1 MVSMWKFM
9 SEKNMKF
16 EIPQEMRSIIVVIML
31 FVAFICAT
39 HLFFNI
45 ANDIAT
51 IKDQQTK
58 EKFGGYPAEI
68 LQPVTLNMLPD
79 LIDKDTKGIVFVKR
93 GCLSAS
99 RESLEALRDKNS
111 SDKEMYIIGGHP
123 VKMEV
128 KICGE

>member
-1 MVSMWKFM
+1 M
-9 SEKNMKF
+9 SIKNYKGQKMKTKKKEEGVTALGF
-16 EIPQEMRSIIVVIML
+16 VFFIFSFAILGHSLHVVMN
-31 FVAFICAT
+31 AT
-39 HLFFNI
+39 FDMEDKQI
-45 ANDIAT
+45 
-51 IKDQQTK
+51 K

-68 LQPVTLNMLPD
+68 LQPVTLKLLPD
-79 LIDKDTKGIVFVKR
+79 LIDEETKGIVFVKR

-99 RESLEALRDKNS
+99 RESLETLRDKNS